1 MENNI
6 KIRDVEVKK
15 LESGKFQIQFFSKES
30 TQTVKVC
37 EGICYD
43 LYRLIKK
50 ELKLK

>member
-1 MENNI
+1 MENDI

-15 LESGKFQIQFFSKES
+15 LESEKFLIQFFSKES
-30 TQTVKVC
+30 TQTIKVS

-50 ELKLK
+50 ELQLK